1 MSQTGWSKFSTDQRA
16 REAAREAALA
26 EGITLGEYL
35 NRLLTMVEEPQPGET
50 SYSYT
55 RRTGAPPPPPVH
67 TPDSAAALDRLT
79 RRIEATEARSTL
91 AINGIDHTINGL
103 VARLQNSEQTT
114 VAIAGHVEGLIDE
127 MRQTHET
134 LQSKVRRLEHDDRN
148 HHNVEALKALEG
160 ALGKLATHVYEE
172 AELTQ
177 NETVAIKGRIESGF
191 TDLTDRVEG
200 MESRVDRTLS
210 EAAARVERAVEQAE
224 LRAEGTARVLA
235 ERMNT
240 LESQVHERLA
250 TSGQSEERLSAVE
263 ADVSGALNSME
274 STLLRIQERL
284 NRAETSTDTALKSLE
299 TTFAHLDER
308 IEAVASQVDP
318 ELAGRLKQEFEARFE
333 DLTRSVRSA
342 VDNAR
347 LEMATEIAQAAASQ
361 DERIEER
368 LKAEVSELKA
378 RLAEVEA
385 REPADMTATVQE
397 EIGRLGTQVAERID
411 ALAAHVE
418 DRIEE
423 SELRSAEAIEQVGEQ
438 VTVAA
443 VRLQKRQDEALTALA
458 QDIDGM
464 RQASDARLSDALAGV
479 SERLERM
486 NAQSSES
493 LSPVQRA
500 IAALATRLESLEAFT
515 TPPHVDTLPVLPS
528 AFDDTMDD
536 DGMFSGAH
544 EAEFESA
551 SMFEAEIDAA
561 PEPQTS
567 RYTDINDADE
577 FEAGFAGWEV
587 VETPSSESPYKSDFD
602 AIRAAGERML
612 SASDTP
618 AKDNGAFSGAAL
630 QSVLE
635 PLQALHSSQTAV
647 TEPEDDFDD
656 ARGFD
661 PVSELDGFDMV
672 EDNLENSHTE
682 TRESDIFDN
691 EPDFARTLA
700 ETAPLAPLDAT
711 EDEKTADYLARA
723 RRAALAASEAPA
735 RTKPRAAPL
744 PAEAKTKGNG
754 SKVPLLLAASAVAIT
769 GAGVG
774 GYLYLRGKQPV
785 VPTLSGPVDTYVD
798 PMTGAAAATSL
809 AAASKTAPL
818 DAEQMLFEDEA
829 PLVADT
835 LFGEIDMAEAAPAAD
850 DIMALAEAAAA
861 KAETPE
867 TALAPAPV
875 LASVQPVV
883 PEKKPEIKSAAPP
896 KPTAKPAVKLAAK
909 PVAELTPE
917 QAAIRSIVTA
927 AEAVDAGNPP
937 SPKPSEL
944 SAMLTPEPD
953 GIYMPAKGAVRGD
966 GTFPPIPSVVTVE
979 AEANAGNAVAQYQY
993 AQVRMSEG
1001 DLETAASFLRRA
1013 AQKGVAPA
1021 QYELG
1026 KLYERGQGVNK
1037 DMIEARSLIQKAA
1050 EAGHVN
1056 AMYDYALFLAEG
1068 EGGAKSE
1075 ADAVT
1080 WFKEAAEAGHNDA
1093 QYNLGVVHAEGIGT
1107 LQDLATALFW
1117 FQIAARAGDTGAEQE
1132 VANLRTRL
1140 PMSDTID
1147 TIEKAG
1153 KWKAATPV
1161 ALANG
1166 RFGAQRWNTGN
1177 PLQVQAVQ
1185 TALGRL
1191 GYGAG
1196 TPDGVIGPR
1205 TADAIADYQ
1214 TAEDLEV
1221 TGTITPELVDH
1232 LNARAGGTRR
1242 S

>member
-55 RRTGAPPPPPVH
+55 RRTGAPPPPPIH

-134 LQSKVRRLEHDDRN
+134 LQTKVRRLEQDDRN

-240 LESQVHERLA
+240 LESQVQDRLA
-250 TSGQSEERLSAVE
+250 ASGQSEERLSAVE

-385 REPADMTATVQE
+385 RDPADMTATVQE

-500 IAALATRLESLEAFT
+500 IAALATRLENLEAFT
-515 TPPHVDTLPVLPS
+515 TPPHVETMPVLPS
-528 AFDDTMDD
+528 EFDDTIDD

-561 PEPQTS
+561 PVPQTP
-567 RYTDINDADE
+567 RYSDINDADE

-587 VETPSSESPYKSDFD
+587 VETPSTESPYKSDFD

-612 SASDTP
+612 SAADAP
-618 AKDNGAFSGAAL
+618 LEEDEAFSEPAREAVL
-630 QSVLE
+630 QPLE
-635 PLQALHSSQTAV
+635 PSQTTV
-647 TEPEDDFDD
+647 TEPEEDLDD

-691 EPDFARTLA
+691 EPDFARTQA

-735 RTKPRAAPL
+735 RSKPRAAPL

-785 VPTLSGPVDTYVD
+785 TPTLSGPVDTYVD
-798 PMTGAAAATSL
+798 PMTGAAAATTL
-809 AAASKTAPL
+809 AAASKTAPV

-835 LFGEIDMAEAAPAAD
+835 LFGEIDTAEPAPAPD
-850 DIMALAEAAAA
+850 DIMALAKAASA

-867 TALAPAPV
+867 PAPL
-875 LASVQPVV
+875 LASVQPVI
-883 PEKKPEIKSAAPP
+883 PEKKPAVAP
-896 KPTAKPAVKLAAK
+896 KPAAKPAVKLASK
-909 PVAELTPE
+909 PAADLTPE
-917 QAAIRSIVTA
+917 EAAIRSIVSA
-927 AEAVDAGNPP
+927 AEAIDAGSPP
-937 SPKPSEL
+937 SLKPAEL

-953 GIYMPAKGAVRGD
+953 GIYTAAKGAVRGD
-966 GTFPPIPSVVTVE
+966 GSFPPIPSVVTVE

-1013 AQKGVAPA
+1013 AQKGIAPA

-1026 KLYERGQGVNK
+1026 KLYERGQGVDK
-1037 DMIEARSLIQKAA
+1037 DMIEARNLIQKAA

-1080 WFKEAAEAGHNDA
+1080 WFHEAGQAGHVDA

-1107 LQDLATALFW
+1107 PQDLATALFW

-1140 PMSDTID
+1140 PMTESID
-1147 TIEKAG
+1147 AIEKAG

-1214 TAEDLEV
+1214 TAEGLEV

>member
-55 RRTGAPPPPPVH
+55 RRTGAPPPPPIH

-134 LQSKVRRLEHDDRN
+134 LQSKVRRLEQDDRN

-210 EAAARVERAVEQAE
+210 DAAARVERAVEQAE

-240 LESQVHERLA
+240 LESQVQERLA

-486 NAQSSES
+486 NAQNSES

-515 TPPHVDTLPVLPS
+515 TPPHVETMPVLPS
-528 AFDDTMDD
+528 EFDDTMDD
-536 DGMFSGAH
+536 DGMFSSAH
-544 EAEFESA
+544 EAEFEA
-551 SMFEAEIDAA
+551 GPMFEAEIETGSEAA
-561 PEPQTS
+561 SEPQTP

-587 VETPSSESPYKSDFD
+587 IETPLSESPYKSDFD

-612 SASDTP
+612 SAAEP
-618 AKDNGAFSGAAL
+618 PEEEEEEEAFSETALGAVL
-630 QSVLE
+630 Q
-635 PLQALHSSQTAV
+635 PLQSSQTAV
-647 TEPEDDFDD
+647 TEPEEDFDD

-723 RRAALAASEAPA
+723 RRAALAASETPA

-785 VPTLSGPVDTYVD
+785 TPTLSGPVDTYVD

-809 AAASKTAPL
+809 AAANTTAPL

-835 LFGEIDMAEAAPAAD
+835 LFGEIDTAEAAPAAD

-867 TALAPAPV
+867 PAPV

-883 PEKKPEIKSAAPP
+883 PEKKPAVAP

-909 PVAELTPE
+909 SAADLTPE
-917 QAAIRSIVTA
+917 EAAIRSIVTA
-927 AEAVDAGNPP
+927 AEAIDAGNPP
-937 SPKPSEL
+937 SLKPAEL

-953 GIYMPAKGAVRGD
+953 GIYMAAKGAVRGD
-966 GTFPPIPSVVTVE
+966 GSFPPIPPVVTVE

-1013 AQKGVAPA
+1013 SQKGIAPA

-1026 KLYERGQGVNK
+1026 KLYERGQGVDK
-1037 DMIEARSLIQKAA
+1037 DLIEARSLIQKAA

-1056 AMYDYALFLAEG
+1056 AMYDFALFLAEG

-1075 ADAVT
+1075 ADAVL
-1080 WFKEAAEAGHNDA
+1080 WFHDAAEAGHLDA

-1107 LQDLATALFW
+1107 PQDLATALFW

-1140 PMSDTID
+1140 PMSESID
-1147 TIEKAG
+1147 VIEKAG
-1153 KWKAATPV
+1153 KWKAETPV

-1205 TADAIADYQ
+1205 TADAISDYQ
-1214 TAEDLEV
+1214 TAEGLDV

>member
-55 RRTGAPPPPPVH
+55 RRTGAPPPPMH
-67 TPDSAAALDRLT
+67 SPDSAATLDRLT

-91 AINGIDHTINGL
+91 AINNIDHVVNGL
-103 VARLQNSEQTT
+103 AARLQSSDQTT
-114 VAIAGHVEGLIDE
+114 VAIANHVEGLIDE
-127 MRQTHET
+127 MRATHEA
-134 LQSKVRRLEHDDRN
+134 LQTKVRRLEHDDRSQ
-148 HHNVEALKALEG
+148 HNVEALRALEG

-191 TDLTDRVEG
+191 TDLADRVEG
-200 MESRVDRTLS
+200 IENRVDRTLS
-210 EAAARVERAVEQAE
+210 DAAARVERAVEQAE
-224 LRAEGTARVLA
+224 LRAEGTARGLA
-235 ERMNT
+235 ERMT
-240 LESQVHERLA
+240 GLESQVQERLA
-250 TSGQSEERLSAVE
+250 ATGQSEERLSAVE

-318 ELAGRLKQEFEARFE
+318 ELAVRLKQEFEARFE

-347 LEMATEIAQAAASQ
+347 LELATEIAHAAAGQ
-361 DERIEER
+361 DEKLEER
-368 LKAEVSELKA
+368 LKAEVSELKS

-385 REPADMTATVQE
+385 REPADLTATVQE
-397 EIGRLGTQVAERID
+397 EIGRLGANVAERMD

-464 RQASDARLSDALAGV
+464 RQASDARLSDALASV

-486 NAQSSES
+486 HAQSSES

-515 TPPHVDTLPVLPS
+515 TPPHVDVAPVLTP
-528 AFDDTMDD
+528 D
-536 DGMFSGAH
+536 FSGEP
-544 EAEFESA
+544 EAASMYPDDLEAQFETG
-551 SMFEAEIDAA
+551 SMFEDEIDAA
-561 PEPQTS
+561 PGPHTP
-567 RYTDINDADE
+567 RFADINDADE
-577 FEAGFAGWEV
+577 FEAGFSGWEV
-587 VETPSSESPYKSDFD
+587 VETNDTESPYKSDFD

-612 SASDTP
+612 AGGDAPASEPHEFKQAAAPLPP
-618 AKDNGAFSGAAL
+618 A
-630 QSVLE
+630 E
-635 PLQALHSSQTAV
+635 
-647 TEPEDDFDD
+647 TEPDDG
-656 ARGFD
+656 RGFD
-661 PVSELDGFDMV
+661 PVSELDGFEMIGD
-672 EDNLENSHTE
+672 SQTE
-682 TRESDIFDN
+682 TRESDIFDD
-691 EPDFARTLA
+691 EPDFSRTLA
-700 ETAPLAPLDAT
+700 ETAPLAPADAT
-711 EDEKTADYLARA
+711 EDESTADYLARA
-723 RRAALAASEAPA
+723 RRAAMAAAEAPS

-744 PAEAKTKGNG
+744 AVDPKPATRSGGGA
-754 SKVPLLLAASAVAIT
+754 KVPMFLAASAVVIT

-785 VPTLSGPVDTYVD
+785 TPTLSGPVDTYVD
-798 PMTGAAAATSL
+798 PMTGAAAATTL
-809 AAASKTAPL
+809 AAISKPVSTDP
-818 DAEQMLFEDEA
+818 EQMLFEDEA

-835 LFGEIDMAEAAPAAD
+835 LFGAIDTAEAAPPSD

-861 KAETPE
+861 KIEP
-867 TALAPAPV
+867 PAPV
-875 LASVQPVV
+875 LASVQPAA
-883 PEKKPEIKSAAPP
+883 PELKPATRAAAQVGKAPP
-896 KPTAKPAVKLAAK
+896 KPNIKPAV
-909 PVAELTPE
+909 ELSPE

-937 SPKPSEL
+937 SLKPAEL

-953 GIYMPAKGAVRGD
+953 GIYEVAKGAVRGD
-966 GTFPPIPSVVTVE
+966 GSFPPIPAVVTVE

-1001 DLETAASFLRRA
+1001 DLETATSFLRRA

-1026 KLYERGQGVNK
+1026 KLYERGQGVDK

-1050 EAGHVN
+1050 EAGHVS

-1080 WFKEAAEAGHNDA
+1080 WFQEAAEAGHIDA

-1107 LQDLATALFW
+1107 PQDLAAALFW

-1132 VANLRTRL
+1132 VAHLRSRL
-1140 PMSDTID
+1140 PMSDSID
-1147 TIEKAG
+1147 AIEKAV

-1191 GYGAG
+1191 GFGAG

-1205 TADAIADYQ
+1205 TAQAISDYQ
-1214 TAEDLEV
+1214 AMENLEV